1 MIVWLVVSDG
11 VSASSSILS
20 INKNGAKKYSTIYA
34 YCEREGER
42 GKEMRGRG
50 GGRGEKTGGGGE
62 NMWCTYDDV
71 GINIPK
77 QDVDV
82 IWRDGTAL
90 HTTLMLLKVDYFG
103 LLPIP
108 RGEKREE

>member
-1 MIVWLVVSDG
+1 
-11 VSASSSILS
+11 
-20 INKNGAKKYSTIYA
+20 
-34 YCEREGER
+34 
-42 GKEMRGRG
+42 
-50 GGRGEKTGGGGE
+50 
-62 NMWCTYDDV
+62 MWCTYDDV
-71 GINIPK
+71 GINIPR

-90 HTTLMLLKVDYFG
+90 HTTLTLLKVDYFG